1 MKSRIK
7 QFVILCG
14 LFTMAIQSYAQTSGS
29 ADGDQRWM
37 LEAVIVMT
45 IGVAVLVFGIL
56 AMGLLLIYMTRVL
69 VEKTTNR
76 PAELFPGM
84 DLSTLWARFTGSETA
99 SKQEVLLDHSYD
111 GIQELDNPAPSLF
124 NYLFYGT
131 IVFAVVYMFYYHTTD
146 APLMEAEYHTEMAIA
161 NQQRNEWLKT
171 QAANID
177 ENNVAASKDAGAI
190 ASGKAVF
197 VQYCAACHGNEG
209 EGKVGP
215 NLTDEFWLHGGNLK
229 DIFKTVKYGV
239 PAKGM
244 ISWQQ
249 QLSPLQ
255 IQEVSNFIVSLRGT
269 KPANPKEPQ
278 GVPFVPEGDAPKD
291 STTTSTVDSTKVAA
305 R

>member
-1 MKSRIK
+1 MKNRIK
-7 QFVILCG
+7 SILVLCSLLVI
-14 LFTMAIQSYAQTSGS
+14 AIQSYAETTGTD
-29 ADGDQRWM
+29 ADQRWM

-56 AMGLLLIYMTRVL
+56 AMGVLLIYMTRVL
-69 VEKTTNR
+69 VEKTTNQ
-76 PAELFPGM
+76 PARLFPEI
-84 DLSTLWARFTGSETA
+84 DLSYLWDRFTGAKTGA
-99 SKQEVLLDHSYD
+99 KQEILLDHDYD
-111 GIQELDNPAPSLF
+111 GIQELDNPPPPLF

-131 IVFAVVYMFYYHTTD
+131 IVFSIIYLIYYHMTD

-161 NQQRNEWLKT
+161 QQKRDEWLKT

-177 ENNVAASKDAGAI
+177 ETNVQAAKDAGTLAN
-190 ASGKAVF
+190 GKAIF
-197 VQYCAACHGNEG
+197 MQYCAACHGNEG

-215 NLTDEFWLHGGNLK
+215 NLTDDYWLHGGNLK
-229 DIFKTVKYGV
+229 DIFKTIKYGV

-255 IQEVSNFIVSLRGT
+255 IQEVSNYIVSLRGT

-278 GVPFVPEGDAPKD
+278 GVPFVPEESTPKD
-291 STTTSTVDSTKVAA
+291 TTKLTSDST